1 VTVGEG
7 HEIEE
12 LLGAGMEPA
21 RLLLGS
27 MPDVAIVVDRDG
39 RILYT
44 NREPPGE
51 PMIGTTLF
59 DHDLGAEAEARMR
72 AGLHQVFNA
81 GKPMSYEVE
90 SRRADSGDSVWY
102 ISRWSPIERDGDVA
116 AALIVASDITR
127 RVTLEQD
134 LARLSHVGSWEW
146 DPATDSVK
154 WSDELYEIF
163 GVDREGF
170 APTFEAFLEL
180 IHPEDRE
187 FVALVARQSFETG
200 EPFSID
206 ERIVRPDGEERV
218 LLSSGRVEC
227 DAAGRPARLA
237 GICLDITERK
247 IAQQELEH
255 MSRQQEVILA
265 SAAEGILGLDQTGAV
280 SFANPAAAE
289 LLGWQPEE
297 LRGHNIHDLVH
308 SGRREGPSHDAAQ
321 CPVFLT
327 LKSGSVEHME
337 DDVFWRQDGASF
349 PVHYNT
355 SPIVERGEVTGAV
368 LTFNDVTER
377 KRFEA
382 QLQYLADHDPITGL
396 FNRRR
401 FEQELVRHLAYDAR
415 YGTGGA
421 VLALD
426 LDNFKYVNDTLGHK
440 AGDEVITRVARG
452 IRDRIRETDTLAR
465 LGGDEFA
472 VLLPQSGIE
481 QAQQVARTIIEAVR
495 GQPVTIGGQ
504 QIRVTASI
512 GITTF
517 GSREG
522 VNGEQLLVEADVAMY
537 DAKAAG
543 RNRFALYTP
552 MAVREAQIESRLAW
566 VGRVR
571 SALEDGRFTLYSQPV
586 VSVSTG
592 EVVQHELLLRMAEN
606 GDVVLPGSFLPSAER
621 FGLMPAVDR
630 WVLHS
635 AVGLLAETDPS
646 VRFEVNVSGESMSNE
661 DLVRGLAADLAGTGV
676 DPARLI
682 LEIPER
688 VAVANLDAARVFG
701 QQVKHIGCHFALDDF
716 GAGFGSFHYLKYMPF
731 DYLKIDGDFVH
742 SLPASRTDQLV
753 VHALVEI
760 ARGLGKGTIAEFV
773 GDDDTLA
780 VLRDCGVDLAQG
792 YHLGRPAPARQ
803 LVTAS

>member
-7 HEIEE
+7 REIEE
-12 LLGAGMEPA
+12 LLGAGLEPA

-27 MPDVAIVVDRDG
+27 MPDIALVVDRDG
-39 RILYT
+39 RILYA
-44 NREPPGE
+44 NREPAGE
-51 PMIGTTLF
+51 QMIGSTLF

-90 SRRADSGDSVWY
+90 SRGVDPEDTVWY
-102 ISRWSPIERDGDVA
+102 ISRWSPIERDGEVA
-116 AALIVASDITR
+116 AALIIASDITR

-134 LARLSHVGSWEW
+134 LSRLSHVGSWEW
-146 DPATDSVK
+146 DPASDAVK
-154 WSDELYEIF
+154 WADELYEIF
-163 GVDREGF
+163 GVDRRTF
-170 APTFEAFLEL
+170 APTFENFLGL
-180 IHPEDRE
+180 VHPEDRE
-187 FVALVARQSFETG
+187 FVGLVARQSIDTG

-206 ERIVRPDGEERV
+206 WRIVRPDGQERV
-218 LLSSGRVEC
+218 LLSNGRVER
-227 DAAGRPARLA
+227 DDGGKPVRLA

-247 IAQQELEH
+247 HAEQELEH
-255 MSRQQEVILA
+255 MSRQQEVILE
-265 SAAEGILGLDQTGAV
+265 SAAEGIVGLDAEGSV

-289 LLGWQPEE
+289 LLGWQAGE
-297 LRGHNIHDLVH
+297 LRGRNIHDVVH
-308 SGRREGPSHDAAQ
+308 GGRREAPPHQVDQ
-321 CPVFLT
+321 CPVFLSLT
-327 LKSGSVEHME
+327 SGSVQHTE

-349 PVHYNT
+349 PVHYT
-355 SPIVERGEVTGAV
+355 SSPIVERGALTGAV

-382 QLQYLADHDPITGL
+382 QLQYLADHDPVTGL

-401 FEQELVRHLAYDAR
+401 FEQELTRHVAYDAR

-426 LDNFKYVNDTLGHK
+426 LDNFKHVNDTLGHK

-472 VLLPQSGIE
+472 VLLPQSSAE
-481 QAQQVARTIIEAVR
+481 QAQAVARTIIDTVR
-495 GQPVTIGGQ
+495 GQPVTVGGQ

-517 GSREG
+517 GNREG
-522 VNGEQLLVEADVAMY
+522 VNCEQLLVEADVAMY

-543 RNRFALYTP
+543 RDGVALYTP
-552 MAVREAQIESRLAW
+552 MAVREAQTESGLGW

-571 SALEDGRFTLYSQPV
+571 SALDEDRFALYAQPV
-586 VSVSTG
+586 VSVATG
-592 EVVQHELLLRMAEN
+592 EVIQHELLLRMQEE
-606 GDVVLPGSFLPSAER
+606 GDIVLPGSFLPSAER
-621 FGLMPAVDR
+621 FGLMPDVDR
-630 WVLHS
+630 WVLRQ
-635 AVGLLAETDPS
+635 AVQLLADTEPGL
-646 VRFEVNVSGESMSNE
+646 RLEVNISGESIADE
-661 DLVRGLAADLAGTGV
+661 GVVRALAADLAETGV
-676 DPARLI
+676 DPGRLI

-688 VAVANLDAARVFG
+688 IVVANLDAARLFG
-701 QQVKHIGCHFALDDF
+701 QQVKRLGCHLALDDF
-716 GAGFGSFHYLKYMPF
+716 GVGFGSFHYLKYMPF
-731 DYLKIDGDFVH
+731 DHLKIDGDFVH

-753 VHALVEI
+753 VRALVEL

-780 VLRDCGVDLAQG
+780 VLRDCGVDMAQG
-792 YHLGRPAPARQ
+792 YHLGRPAPANQ

>member
-1 VTVGEG
+1 MGEG

-12 LLGAGMEPA
+12 LLGAGLEPA

-27 MPDVAIVVDRDG
+27 MPDIALVIDRDG

-44 NREPPGE
+44 NQEPPGE
-51 PMIGTTLF
+51 QLIGTTLF

-72 AGLHQVFNA
+72 AALHQVFNA
-81 GKPMSYEVE
+81 CKPMSYEVE
-90 SRRADSGDSVWY
+90 SRGADSDESVWY
-102 ISRWSPIERDGDVA
+102 ISRWSPIERGGDVV
-116 AALIVASDITR
+116 AALMIASDISR
-127 RVTLEQD
+127 RVALEQD

-146 DPATDSVK
+146 DPASGALK

-163 GVDREGF
+163 GVDRK
-170 APTFEAFLEL
+170 TFKPSFESFLAL
-180 IHPEDRE
+180 VHPDERE
-187 FVALVARQSFETG
+187 FVQFVTSQSVETG

-206 ERIVRPDGEERV
+206 ERIVRPDGQERV
-218 LLSSGRVEC
+218 LLSNARVERSA
-227 DAAGRPARLA
+227 DGSSARLV

-247 IAQQELEH
+247 RAEHQLERV
-255 MSRQQEVILA
+255 SRQQEVILQ
-265 SAAEGILGLDQTGAV
+265 SAAEGILGVDHLGAV

-289 LLGWQPEE
+289 LLGWQADE
-297 LRGHNIHDLVH
+297 LRGRSIHDVVH
-308 SGRREGPSHDAAQ
+308 GGQRDAPSHSAEQ
-321 CPVFLT
+321 CPVFLS
-327 LKSGSVEHME
+327 LRSGSVEYME
-337 DDVFWRQDGASF
+337 DDVFWRQDGGSF
-349 PVHYNT
+349 PVHYT
-355 SPIVERGEVTGAV
+355 SSPILERGELTGAV

-440 AGDEVITRVARG
+440 AGDEVITRVARS
-452 IRDRIRETDTLAR
+452 IRDRLRETDTLAR

-472 VLLPQSGIE
+472 VLLPESGIE
-481 QAQQVARTIIEAVR
+481 AAQRVARTILEAIR
-495 GQPVTIGGQ
+495 GNPVTVGGQ
-504 QIRVTASI
+504 QIRVTGSI

-517 GSREG
+517 GNRES

-543 RNRFALYTP
+543 RDRFALYTP

-571 SALEDGRFTLYSQPV
+571 TALEEDRFTLYSQPV
-586 VSVSTG
+586 VSVTTG
-592 EVVQHELLLRMAEN
+592 EVVQHELLVRMSE
-606 GDVVLPGSFLPSAER
+606 GGEVILPGSFLPSAER
-621 FGLMPAVDR
+621 FGLMPGVDR
-630 WVLHS
+630 WVLQR
-635 AVGLLAETDPS
+635 AVRLLAETDPEL
-646 VRFEVNVSGESMSNE
+646 RFEVNVSGESLSDE
-661 DLVRGLAADLAGTGV
+661 ALVRGLAADLAEAGV
-676 DPARLI
+676 DPGRLV

-688 VAVANLDAARVFG
+688 VAVANLDAARAFG
-701 QQVKHIGCHFALDDF
+701 QQVKHLGCHFALDDF

-731 DYLKIDGDFVH
+731 DYLKIDGDFIH

-753 VHALVEI
+753 VQALVEI
-760 ARGLGKGTIAEFV
+760 ARGLEKGTIAEFV
-773 GDDDTLA
+773 GDDDTLG

-792 YHLGRPAPARQ
+792 YHLGRPAPAGQ

>member
-1 VTVGEG
+1 MGEG

-12 LLGAGMEPA
+12 LLGAGLEPA

-27 MPDVAIVVDRDG
+27 MPDVALVVDRDG
-39 RILYT
+39 RIVYT

-51 PMIGTTLF
+51 QMIGTTLF
-59 DHDLGAEAEARMR
+59 DHDLGADAEARMR
-72 AGLHQVFNA
+72 AALHQVFNA
-81 GKPMSYEVE
+81 GKPISYEVE
-90 SRRADSGDSVWY
+90 SRRAETPDSVWY
-102 ISRWSPIERDGDVA
+102 ISRWSPIERDGEVVA
-116 AALIVASDITR
+116 GLIVASDITR
-127 RVTLEQD
+127 RVTLERD
-134 LARLSHVGSWEW
+134 LARLSHVGRWEW
-146 DPATDSVK
+146 DPDADSLK
-154 WSDELYEIF
+154 WSDELYEIY
-163 GVDREGF
+163 GVDRATF
-170 APTFEAFLEL
+170 VPTFESFLEL
-180 IHPEDRE
+180 VHPDERE
-187 FVALVARQSFETG
+187 FVALVARQSLDTG

-206 ERIVRPDGEERV
+206 ERIVRPDGQERV

-227 DAAGRPARLA
+227 DAGGRPARLT

-247 IAQQELEH
+247 HAEHELEH
-255 MSRQQEVILA
+255 MSRQQEVILE
-265 SAAEGILGLDQTGAV
+265 SAAEGILGLDHEGVV
-280 SFANPAAAE
+280 SFANPAAAY
-289 LLGWQPEE
+289 LLGCHAEE
-297 LRGHNIHDLVH
+297 MRGRNIHDVVH
-308 SGRREGPSHDAAQ
+308 GGRREAPTHAAHQ
-321 CPVFLT
+321 CPVFVS
-327 LKSGSVEHME
+327 LKSGSVQHME

-349 PVHYNT
+349 PVHYT
-355 SPIVERGEVTGAV
+355 SSPIVERGEMTGAV

-382 QLQYLADHDPITGL
+382 QLQYLADHDPVTGL

-440 AGDEVITRVARG
+440 AGDEVITRVARN

-472 VLLPQSGIE
+472 VLLPESGIE
-481 QAQQVARTIIEAVR
+481 QAQQVARTINEAIR
-495 GQPVTIGGQ
+495 SQPVTIGGQ
-504 QIRVTASI
+504 QIRVTGSI

-517 GSREG
+517 GNREG

-543 RNRFALYTP
+543 RDQSALYTP

-571 SALEDGRFTLYSQPV
+571 SALDEDRFTLYAQPV
-586 VSVSTG
+586 VAVTTG
-592 EVVQHELLLRMAEN
+592 EVVQHELLLRMTEES
-606 GDVVLPGSFLPSAER
+606 DIVLPGSFLPAAER

-630 WVLHS
+630 WVLRHT
-635 AVGLLAETDPS
+635 VQLLAETDPG
-646 VRFEVNVSGESMSNE
+646 VRFEVNVSGESMADE
-661 DLVRGLAADLAGTGV
+661 DLVRGLGENLSEAGV
-676 DPARLI
+676 DPSRLI

-688 VAVANLDAARVFG
+688 VAVANLDAARLFG
-701 QQVKHIGCHFALDDF
+701 QAVKHLGCHFALDDF

-731 DYLKIDGDFVH
+731 DYLKIDGDFIH

-753 VHALVEI
+753 VQALVEI
-760 ARGLGKGTIAEFV
+760 ASGLGKGTIAEFV
-773 GDDDTLA
+773 GDDDTLG
-780 VLRDCGVDLAQG
+780 VLRGCGVDLAQG
-792 YHLGRPAPARQ
+792 YHLGRPVPAGQ